1 MAFPLKGTF
10 IDIQLT
16 KKNLG
21 KGKIWAEFVNL
32 GKMGGGG
39 EIEQLK
45 SGDQIQMNW
54 SANGP
59 ETC

>member
-1 MAFPLKGTF
+1 MDG
-10 IDIQLT
+10 ICESWQ
-16 KKNLG
+16 NG
-21 KGKIWAEFVNL
+21 S
-32 GKMGGGG
+32 GGG
-39 EIEQLK
+39 IEQLK